1 MHHSAVGGLI
11 AFVLGIG
18 IALANHC
25 LNLYAIKKS
34 PQTVML
40 MSLPRQL
47 IHILFLVALYFLA
60 PMTPWDHVPLLIG
73 GVLGMTL
80 PMIFLTRSLLSRT
93 NQDHG
98 GDENG

>member
-1 MHHSAVGGLI
+1 MHHSLVGGTI
-11 AFVLGIG
+11 AFLVGVM
-18 IALANHC
+18 IAFLNHG
-25 LNLYAIKKS
+25 LNRYAIKKG

-47 IHILFLVALYFLA
+47 IHVVYLLVLYFLS
-60 PMTPWDHVPLLIG
+60 PLTPWGHTPLLLG

-80 PMIFLTRSLLSRT
+80 PMIFLTRDLISRT